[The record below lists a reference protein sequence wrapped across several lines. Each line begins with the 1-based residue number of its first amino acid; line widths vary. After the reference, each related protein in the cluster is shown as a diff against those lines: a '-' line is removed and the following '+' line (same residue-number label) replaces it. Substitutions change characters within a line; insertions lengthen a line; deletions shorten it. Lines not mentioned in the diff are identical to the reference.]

1 MSKEI
6 LIAEDSRLDSETIA
20 GAAQQWGTTT
30 RIESF
35 AALME
40 TLNGA
45 HRYDLL
51 ILDLRMD
58 GTDPRNTV
66 QAVQLAIDKLRL
78 PVIVVTGYPD
88 KDLQR
93 DCELRGWLWVDKE
106 SQRFKADLYRAI
118 QRSFDGNEDSG
129 DTFVAMRSSREQLE
143 AIVGKLDRM
152 EAKQSVTFDQ
162 LTNQIAS
169 LQGQLEAVL
178 DQVWG
183 PIVDVR
189 TGRRAGGCA
198 ATCERTK
205 NVFDFG
211 KAWLLAAVMGTSGVL
226 AALISWIVSKAT
238 Q

>member
-6 LIAEDSRLDSETIA
+6 LIAEDSRLDSEAIA

-35 AALME
+35 AVLME
-40 TLNGA
+40 TLNSA

-88 KDLQR
+88 NELQR
-93 DCELRGWLWVDKE
+93 DCEAHGWLWVDKE
-106 SQRFKADLYRAI
+106 SNRFKADLYHAI

-129 DTFVAMRSSREQLE
+129 DTFVALRSSRDQLE

-162 LTNQIAS
+162 LTNQIGS

-189 TGRRAGGCA
+189 TGRRTGGCA

-205 NVFDFG
+205 SVFDAG
-211 KAWLLAAVMGTSGVL
+211 KVYLWAVVMGTSGIW
-226 AALISWIVSKAT
+226 AAVVAWIISKAT